1 MERSSVR
8 WQGEKESV
16 PDQAYIL
23 VVEDELFVRMFISD
37 ALRDAGYRV
46 LEAFNGDEAVEILHS
61 GAHVDLVLSDVRM
74 PGAIDGMGLL
84 AFIKENYPALPVVIS
99 SGHLN
104 PTLALASGA
113 IRFLSKPYQ
122 VDEALDLIKSELDKV
137 G

>member
-1 MERSSVR
+1 
-8 WQGEKESV
+8 
-16 PDQAYIL
+16 
-23 VVEDELFVRMFISD
+23 
-37 ALRDAGYRV
+37 
-46 LEAFNGDEAVEILHS
+46 
-61 GAHVDLVLSDVRM
+61 M
-74 PGAIDGMGLL
+74 PGSIDGMGLL
-84 AFIKENYPALPVVIS
+84 AFIKQDHPALPVVIS